1 MFLPRIAVRRSGL
14 RLGYKPH
21 WITPVALVHKQNRH
35 KTAIRYTLL
44 TRFHCGFTGMDQSS
58 TGARKPPRGIYLLPN
73 LFTTGAMFAGFYAI
87 ISGIGGHYTDAAIAV
102 FVAGILD
109 GLDGRVARLTGT
121 QSEFGVQYDSLSD
134 LVSFGLAPSLVLYTW
149 SLSALKTYGSGWG
162 KLGWAAAFIYAA
174 CAALRLARFNTQVG
188 VADKRYFQGLASPAA
203 AGLCMS
209 FVWSIEEGGLL
220 GFRASDMDFVTP
232 AVAIVAGLLMVSR
245 VRYFSFKAWPKSDR
259 VPFIWIPAVV
269 LIIVALYINTSLVLF
284 AIAVLYVLSG
294 PVMTL
299 WGLRR
304 KRSERALR
312 GTGRGEG

>member
-1 MFLPRIAVRRSGL
+1 
-14 RLGYKPH
+14 
-21 WITPVALVHKQNRH
+21 
-35 KTAIRYTLL
+35 
-44 TRFHCGFTGMDQSS
+44 MDQSS

-87 ISGIGGHYTDAAIAV
+87 IAAIGGRYIEAAIAV

-134 LVSFGLAPSLVLYTW
+134 MVSFGLAPALVLYVW
-149 SLSALKTYGSGWG
+149 SLSSLKEYGSAWG
-162 KLGWAAAFIYAA
+162 KIGWAAAFIYAA

-188 VADKRYFQGLASPAA
+188 VADKQYFQGLASPAA

-209 FVWSIEEGGLL
+209 FVWTVEDLDRS
-220 GFRASDMDFVTP
+220 GFDVQYVTP
-232 AVAIVAGLLMVSR
+232 FIAVLSGLLMVSR

-269 LIIVALYINTSLVLF
+269 LIIVALTINPPRVLF
-284 AIAVLYVLSG
+284 GIAALYVISG

-299 WGLRR
+299 WGRLRHRAQRATRTAER
-304 KRSERALR
+304 KESE
-312 GTGRGEG
+312 T